1 MTMIDLSAQLD
12 DIRARYPDW
21 WRSDEATRE
30 LQAVW
35 AHPDCND
42 CGVIA
47 EQERIT
53 IALPGQSNWKA
64 VVKIAVAPNGWHAFA
79 TSYDYPLGGA
89 SSPISVWND
98 TAYTTRDE
106 AVRAG
111 IDELIGKFECLRDR
125 TGYEPASQITGA
137 GRMVEELCRYL
148 SQANQLTLF

>member
-1 MTMIDLSAQLD
+1 MTVIDLTSFHD

-21 WRSDEATRE
+21 WRSDDATRE
-30 LQAVW
+30 LQALW
-35 AHPDCND
+35 GNPDCND

-53 IALPGQSNWKA
+53 IALPGQANWKA
-64 VVKIAVAPNGWHAFA
+64 VVRIAAAPNGWHAFA
-79 TSYDYPLGGA
+79 TSYSYPLGGG

-98 TAYTTRDE
+98 TACTTRDE

-111 IDELIGKFECLRDR
+111 IDELIGNFECLRDR
-125 TGYEPASQITGA
+125 TGYKPAAQITGA
-137 GRMVEELCRYL
+137 DRMVKELRRYL